1 MILSAQWHSGNITT
15 KQSCMWRTLHFLIH
29 SEQHLTWIQK
39 HFSPWS
45 AVILGHYSNLFCCL
59 KPLLF
64 SVLPMKAF
72 SSWMSSSSVVLLDS
86 VNWKHTLIYKYEE
99 LEVYK
104 WAHCLRKV
112 ASEQS
117 NTFSG
122 RLTGYEW
129 IMFHS
134 TISHQVE
141 DWINM
146 LIKLNKQC

>member
-15 KQSCMWRTLHFLIH
+15 KQSWMWRILHFLIH

-45 AVILGHYSNLFCCL
+45 GVILGHYWNLFCCL
-59 KPLLF
+59 KPILF
-64 SVLPMKAF
+64 SVLPMKTF

-86 VNWKHTLIYKYEE
+86 IKWKHTLIYKYEE

-104 WAHCLRKV
+104 WTHCLRKV

-122 RLTGYEW
+122 RLTRYEW
-129 IMFHS
+129 IVF
-134 TISHQVE
+134 TVQSHTRKRTEQT
-141 DWINM
+141 
-146 LIKLNKQC
+146 C